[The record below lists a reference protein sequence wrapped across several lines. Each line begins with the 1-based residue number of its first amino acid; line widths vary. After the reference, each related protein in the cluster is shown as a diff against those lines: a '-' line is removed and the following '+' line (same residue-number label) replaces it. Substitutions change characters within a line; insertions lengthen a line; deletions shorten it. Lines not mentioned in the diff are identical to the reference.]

1 MATEDRKTDSLPA
14 GGDAYEALTAI
25 RELRRTLRRMMAGY
39 RGNDLALAHDLIS
52 DAAVILAGAMT
63 EGGTM
68 RETNGILKAF
78 GMGDLADPEEED

>member
-1 MATEDRKTDSLPA
+1 MATEDRKTDSLPV

-39 RGNDLALAHDLIS
+39 RGNDLALAYDLIS

-63 EGGTM
+63 EGGTT